1 MQNQSSQLFKEV
13 LTKVPQWDNI
23 PVGTKFKA
31 KIEGRVCEGRI
42 QKEDGS
48 IFFCQNERNGQDATD
63 KLGYDHS
70 WNADNGTLS
79 KLEHN
84 SVEILELELDP
95 QFKPLPKWV
104 GDYIADYKPVIG
116 RGYVKFGCKTVYNE
130 DIRKLVSMLVD

>member
-1 MQNQSSQLFKEV
+1 MKNQSSQLFTEV
-13 LTKVPQWDNI
+13 ITKIPQWDNI

-31 KIEGRVCEGRI
+31 KIEGRICEGRI
-42 QKEDGS
+42 QKEDEG
-48 IFFCQNERNGQDATD
+48 IFFCQNERNGQDAND

-70 WNADNGTLS
+70 WNAGNGSLS
-79 KLEHN
+79 KLEQN

-104 GDYIADYKPVIG
+104 GGYIAAYKPVIG
-116 RGYVKFGCKTVYNE
+116 RGHVKFGCKTVSNE

>member
-1 MQNQSSQLFKEV
+1 MQNQSPQLFKEII
-13 LTKVPQWDNI
+13 TKVPQWDNI

-116 RGYVKFGCKTVYNE
+116 RGYVKFGFKTVYNE